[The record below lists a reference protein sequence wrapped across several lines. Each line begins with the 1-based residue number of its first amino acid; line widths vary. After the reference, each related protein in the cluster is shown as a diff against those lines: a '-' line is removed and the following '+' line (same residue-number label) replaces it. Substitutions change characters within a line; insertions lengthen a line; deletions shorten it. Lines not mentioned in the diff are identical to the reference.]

1 MAVVDFDAAVAPAR
15 MLARTDR
22 RVRIAGTEKEGSSMT
37 ASRSAAAPAQPRFV
51 QHAKRPE
58 WGIGRVIDVYQG
70 LQRVRFADGATRE
83 FREDV
88 LERVDAS
95 AAPAELLALTDAPPP
110 PPARAP
116 RKPRAAKPAAT
127 SPKSR

>member
-1 MAVVDFDAAVAPAR
+1 M
-15 MLARTDR
+15 
-22 RVRIAGTEKEGSSMT
+22 
-37 ASRSAAAPAQPRFV
+37 
-51 QHAKRPE
+51 
-58 WGIGRVIDVYQG
+58 YQG